1 MCQFLPWFPYEIT
14 ISATCL
20 WLLTQAKAWQKKYR
34 NFVAV
39 VECHLCDQE
48 LGLYLFPVI
57 HQLGFDHSV

>member
-1 MCQFLPWFPYEIT
+1 MARIQIQPSFL
-14 ISATCL
+14 A
-20 WLLTQAKAWQKKYR
+20 AKENNNDSEKYS